1 MHKELMMY
9 DNILSTIEKNTDTIT
24 QAILKEIRT
33 RPEAR
38 HYTLVS
44 NEIVSARISLVIRDV
59 QKRLGKWLNK
69 HEPRNLSLAAYM
81 DLGAARC
88 RQCEPLEGITAVF
101 LMLRKAIRKVIGMQA
116 AADLALPPD
125 LPEKIHYY
133 VDLLFA
139 GIIQSIIT
147 GYRNELDSLIEQ
159 GQLSP
164 SCPVQVLMQHCSKS
178 MHANRAFADEAP

>member
-1 MHKELMMY
+1 MY
-9 DNILSTIEKNTDTIT
+9 DNILSAIEKNTDTIT
-24 QAILKEIRT
+24 HAVLEELRT

-88 RQCEPLEGITAVF
+88 KQCEPLEGVTAAF
-101 LMLRKAIRKVIGMQA
+101 LLLRKAIRQVIGRQA
-116 AADLALPPD
+116 AADRALPHD
-125 LPEKIHYY
+125 LPDRIQYS

-139 GIIQSIIT
+139 GILQSIIT

-159 GQLSP
+159 GQLAP
-164 SCPVQVLMQHCSKS
+164 GCPVQVLMQRCSKS
-178 MHANRAFADEAP
+178 MHATRTFAEEAP